1 MGPAFLRHA
10 VAGSL
15 PGFLIPRKNRQLL
28 FIAYAHHRVALL
40 KLPIVRSQEPNLT
53 VRCEQAGQLN
63 SISTSLNS
71 SHKGISVFLQ
81 TGLEQNVPGKGR
93 FNRRCPKPTASRRV
107 PRADFSLNSD
117 KTKVRSQN
125 AKVFPVRT
133 RRNGQGQGCCFS
145 KLGEVRWIKVL
156 IKRAGC

>member
-1 MGPAFLRHA
+1 MRT
-10 VAGSL
+10 
-15 PGFLIPRKNRQLL
+15 
-28 FIAYAHHRVALL
+28 IALHSTHL
-40 KLPIVRSQEPNLT
+40 KLPSVRSQEPNLT

-125 AKVFPVRT
+125 AKVLPVRT
-133 RRNGQGQGCCFS
+133 RRNGPGPGLLLLQIGRSQMDKSVGQARWLLAPIFATAVTFLVMGII
-145 KLGEVRWIKVL
+145 LG
-156 IKRAGC
+156 

>member
-71 SHKGISVFLQ
+71 WHKDISVFLQ
-81 TGLEQNVPGKGR
+81 
-93 FNRRCPKPTASRRV
+93 SR
-107 PRADFSLNSD
+107 PRAECA
-117 KTKVRSQN
+117 R
-125 AKVFPVRT
+125 
-133 RRNGQGQGCCFS
+133 
-145 KLGEVRWIKVL
+145 
-156 IKRAGC
+156 KRALQPTLPQTYRQPKGS